1 MLAVQHR
8 LPLVSVRTRY
18 ARRPFHP
25 SQDQGAYRLPHDV
38 RDRLVLS
45 LAPFRNREAAYVL
58 AVFWR
63 GSGPFQDVSQAHSR
77 SIGAPSRIM
86 PASIS
91 RKHA

>member
-1 MLAVQHR
+1 
-8 LPLVSVRTRY
+8 
-18 ARRPFHP
+18 
-25 SQDQGAYRLPHDV
+25 
-38 RDRLVLS
+38 VLS